1 MSATLLTTG
10 LACIIAAI
18 IGGGLKAFAIE
29 IQVLR
34 SWERQGLLGLFGI
47 VLIVA
52 AVLLSAPPPAP
63 REILIIDTKNV
74 CLVYEKPP
82 KPTVFTIS
90 QPYHITSIW
99 NYHYNR
105 NQGATPGN
113 ISFRRSDG
121 QIFGPWEVNANDLE
135 TKENWECNPDVTIPA
150 GQYTVIDSDPATWS
164 WNPGSDAAGCKG
176 TDGVGVTKVKGYPV
190 KGPLDALWNRLW
202 S

>member
-34 SWERQGLLGLFGI
+34 SWERQGLLGIFGI
-47 VLIVA
+47 VLTIGA
-52 AVLLSAPPPAP
+52 LISSAPPVVP
-63 REILIIDTKNV
+63 REVLIIDTGNV

-99 NYHYNR
+99 NYHYNG

-113 ISFRRSDG
+113 VSFRRGDG
-121 QIFGPWEVNANDLE
+121 TIFGPWEVSANDLK
-135 TKENWECNPDVTIPA
+135 TKENWECSPDVTIPS
-150 GQYTVIDSDPATWS
+150 GEYTIVDSDPATWS
-164 WNPGSDAAGCKG
+164 WNPNDDGAGCVG
-176 TDGVGVTKVKGYPV
+176 TGGAGITKVKGFPV
-190 KGPLDALWNRLW
+190 KGPLEALWDRLW